1 MQSND
6 MELGSCLELPKLK
19 RIKNYL
25 RSIMTE
31 DSMKLHHPAL
41 DYCHINGYG
50 SIRFRF
56 HFSAPESYFVPIDA
70 DN

>member
-31 DSMKLHHPAL
+31 DSMKLHHPWTIATL
-41 DYCHINGYG
+41 MDMDP
-50 SIRFRF
+50 FT
-56 HFSAPESYFVPIDA
+56 SASTSQRQNRTSFQ
-70 DN
+70 